1 MGQWPEMSQLFMRQP
16 QTMVKHTQTIR
27 RQIAL
32 KRLDQKG
39 EKVHGEKIWPIVM
52 KYERNLCE
60 GVDSD
65 SIKNFHSEV
74 FCINWKTP
82 AI

>member
-1 MGQWPEMSQLFMRQP
+1 MVNILKQFVGKLPTNCLSVFDLFMGL
-16 QTMVKHTQTIR
+16 
-27 RQIAL
+27 AL
-32 KRLDQKG
+32 KRLDHKS
-39 EKVHGEKIWPIVM
+39 EKVHGEKVWPIVM
-52 KYERNLCE
+52 KYERKLCE